1 MNKKNSF
8 SLIATKL
15 KFLVLNLLDIQ
26 CIYNQITARPLLLA
40 VARFAFLE
48 YWRTIKPRH
57 GYLYKKQTTKQV
69 IINIFIISSFL
80 LPQNVINCHILQ
92 ILTGEKPASVCV
104 CDSVNESNMGPFTPF
119 SQKISRDY
127 VTIRSGHMINSTD
140 EKCKNFDTHFMN
152 FNFMNV
158 TQHGKWWVSSV
169 EVNAYENISLHLVM
183 Y

>member
-1 MNKKNSF
+1 MNKKTSF

-15 KFLVLNLLDIQ
+15 KFLVLNLLDI
-26 CIYNQITARPLLLA
+26 YNQIPARPLLLA
-40 VARFAFLE
+40 VARFALLE
-48 YWRTIKPRH
+48 YWRTIEPRH

-69 IINIFIISSFL
+69 IINIFIISTFL
-80 LPQNVINCHILQ
+80 LPNVIKCHILQ
-92 ILTGEKPASVCV
+92 ILTGEKPAV

-127 VTIRSGHMINSTD
+127 VTIKSGHMINSTD

-158 TQHGKWWVSSV
+158 IQHRKNDGF
-169 EVNAYENISLHLVM
+169 LVLR
-183 Y
+183 

>member
-1 MNKKNSF
+1 MNKKTSF

-15 KFLVLNLLDIQ
+15 KFLVLNLLDI
-26 CIYNQITARPLLLA
+26 YNQIPARPLLLA
-40 VARFAFLE
+40 VARFALLE